1 MEKKGFTL
9 IELMVALVIIGI
21 LASVVIPS
29 YLDYIS
35 RARLTEAFDALAIYH
50 VKLEQAYQDSGSYAN
65 STAGCVVGTPST
77 AHFNYSCQ
85 LANSGQGYLI
95 TATAN
100 GANSLAGYKYTID
113 QSGAKSTVSFPNA
126 NGLPKSCW
134 LAQIG
139 DC

>member
-21 LASVVIPS
+21 LASVVLPS
-29 YLDYIS
+29 YLDYIN

-65 STAGCVVGTPST
+65 GPTACAVSTPST

-85 LANSGQGYLI
+85 FTNSGQGYLI

-100 GANSLAGYKYTID
+100 GSDSLSGYKYTID
-113 QSGAKSTVSFPNA
+113 QSGVKSTVLFPNA